1 MPSYNKKF
9 QKSPYHTASLAKY
22 KKKKNNDNRKKRKRE
37 KIIVTFDEDARK
49 EYITGFHKRKVQRR
63 IQAHE
68 KLREQDRLQR
78 IQDRA
83 EKKEAEQE
91 RIVALKQSKRS
102 KVTVYSNH
110 SMDNNDNEEDKQ
122 IENYNDDFTKERFGR
137 ENVTVT
143 TTFGFGNS
151 SDEDDDDGYDD
162 NVDMLKTR
170 IKPFIL
176 RREKREVLSSL
187 PEKTEII
194 LKCPLTPEQ
203 EKLYESAA

>member
-1 MPSYNKKF
+1 MIIEKK
-9 QKSPYHTASLAKY
+9 
-22 KKKKNNDNRKKRKRE
+22 KRE

-110 SMDNNDNEEDKQ
+110 SMDNSDNEEDKQ

-143 TTFGFGNS
+143 TTQGFGNS
-151 SDEDDDDGYDD
+151 SDEDDDDD
-162 NVDMLKTR
+162 NVDMLTPSEMKKNLR
-170 IKPFIL
+170 MKIKNYYWKGHHHQL
-176 RREKREVLSSL
+176 LLVV
-187 PEKTEII
+187 II
-194 LKCPLTPEQ
+194 VVTKNE
-203 EKLYESAA
+203 

>member
-83 EKKEAEQE
+83 EKKG
-91 RIVALKQSKRS
+91 
-102 KVTVYSNH
+102 
-110 SMDNNDNEEDKQ
+110 EEH
-122 IENYNDDFTKERFGR
+122 
-137 ENVTVT
+137 
-143 TTFGFGNS
+143 
-151 SDEDDDDGYDD
+151 
-162 NVDMLKTR
+162 
-170 IKPFIL
+170 
-176 RREKREVLSSL
+176 
-187 PEKTEII
+187 
-194 LKCPLTPEQ
+194 
-203 EKLYESAA
+203 